1 MITIYKKE
9 ATVYMVAEN
18 KLDAKDYENL
28 IPVLTEHIT
37 AYQEVSWYIEMK
49 NFEGWTASAYW
60 KGIELNLSNETH
72 LKRVALVGSVKWQ
85 EQFTEMLLPFSK
97 AHIKFFNPEEK
108 DNAKKWIENSYKDEK
123 NTN

>member
-1 MITIYKKE
+1 MITVYKKE

-37 AYQEVSWYIEMK
+37 AHPEVSWYIEMK
-49 NFEGWTASAYW
+49 NFEGWTAETYW
-60 KGIELNLSNETH
+60 KGIELNLPNEKH

-85 EQFTEMLLPFSK
+85 EQFTEVLLPFSE
-97 AHIKFFNPEEK
+97 AHIKFYKTEEK
-108 DNAKKWIENSYKDEK
+108 ELAKEWIEIE
-123 NTN
+123 

>member
-37 AYQEVSWYIEMK
+37 AHPEVFWYIEME

-60 KGIELNLSNETH
+60 KGVELKLPNEER
-72 LKRVALVGSVKWQ
+72 LKRVALVGNPKWQ
-85 EQFTEMLLPFSK
+85 EQFTEVLIPFTR
-97 AHIKFFNPEEK
+97 AHIKFFGPDE
-108 DNAKKWIENSYKDEK
+108 KKWAKEWTEK
-123 NTN
+123 E